1 MNDLEQF
8 DQDARHL
15 WISPQANPDF
25 PVVELARLERA
36 ESRFMQAI
44 RRRDALETGA
54 AGLIVACLLPALW
67 FAARRNDWWL
77 TAALAWGIL
86 YGIGVIVRLWSA
98 RSKRSADPTLP
109 LHEYRLQ
116 IVARVDAQIA
126 LLGSVRWWYV
136 SPVVIFCALICVAVW
151 QSAPIKVRP
160 RLLLGLS
167 VQFIL
172 TAALGWFIVKL
183 NEGRGLQ
190 SLREE
195 RARLLGSGD
204 VSRE

>member
-15 WISPQANPDF
+15 WTSFQAKPDF
-25 PVVELARLERA
+25 PVIELARLERA
-36 ESRFMQAI
+36 ESRFMQTI
-44 RRRDALETGA
+44 RSRDALETA
-54 AGLIVACLLPALW
+54 AATLVIACLLPALW
-67 FAARRNDWWL
+67 FAARRHDWWL

-86 YGIGVIVRLWSA
+86 YGVGVIVRLWSA
-98 RSKRSADPTLP
+98 SRQPPADPALP

-116 IVARVDAQIA
+116 IVARVDRQIV

-136 SPVVIFCALICVAVW
+136 SPVIIFCALIGIAVW
-151 QSAPIKVRP
+151 QSAPVGIRP
-160 RLLLGLS
+160 RLFVLLA

-190 SLREE
+190 SLRAE
-195 RARLLGSGD
+195 RARLAGTD
-204 VSRE
+204 KVSPE